1 MLISSGVK
9 KILIC
14 APSNAAIDE
23 IITRVAE
30 RGWIGNKLN
39 VMPKLDDALLRIG
52 SMEYEPSKIVKQ
64 HTLDERLLVA
74 LNGAKIYTLRAN
86 IETGKA
92 ILKEMKVPDFAG
104 LSMENEVHLAAI

>member
-23 IITRVAE
+23 IISRVAE

-39 VMPKLDDALLRIG
+39 VMPKLDDALLRLG
-52 SMEYEPSKIVKQ
+52 SMEYEPSKIVK
-64 HTLDERLLVA
+64 
-74 LNGAKIYTLRAN
+74 
-86 IETGKA
+86 
-92 ILKEMKVPDFAG
+92 
-104 LSMENEVHLAAI
+104 